1 MVNVDSD
8 QSAVVGEQLRVAV
21 STVGSTSTIRLQG
34 EWDLA
39 GGPAISRA
47 VAQTL
52 EGRPECLVLDLSRL
66 SFMDSCGIHVT
77 AELWERSAAEHFRF
91 VVIPGTRQ
99 VRRVF
104 ELCGL
109 TGALSPERR
118 IRAGDGSPLAAP
130 SSAAASGV
138 SLSPP
143 AAPAPAASLLGRPAC
158 ARSRSPSRPDLGTV
172 GAPVSS
178 STPVPQEPRT
188 S

>member
-8 QSAVVGEQLRVAV
+8 RWAVVGEQLRVAV

-39 GGPAISRA
+39 GGPAISQA

-66 SFMDSCGIHVT
+66 NFMDSCGIHVT

-91 VVIPGTRQ
+91 VAIPGTRQ
-99 VRRVF
+99 MRRVF

-109 TGALSPERR
+109 TGALSPER
-118 IRAGDGSPLAAP
+118 
-130 SSAAASGV
+130 
-138 SLSPP
+138 
-143 AAPAPAASLLGRPAC
+143 
-158 ARSRSPSRPDLGTV
+158 
-172 GAPVSS
+172 
-178 STPVPQEPRT
+178 
-188 S
+188 